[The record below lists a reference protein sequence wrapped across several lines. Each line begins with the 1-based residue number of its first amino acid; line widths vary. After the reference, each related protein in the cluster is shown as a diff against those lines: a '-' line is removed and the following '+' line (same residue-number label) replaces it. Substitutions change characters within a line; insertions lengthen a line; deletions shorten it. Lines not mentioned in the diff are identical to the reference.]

1 MSNEYFS
8 SFNGVALGP
17 SSSGTF
23 EIGKFATSN
32 KSTQFALDQTTTPK
46 ALDVCADDGG
56 VAIGAGSDVMAGRFR
71 MLVRTAIAGSPDLSI
86 EGLEG
91 ILKYAGVAVTSTAN
105 QAGVWAY
112 FESVSGSSFGGYA
125 AGLHAM
131 VSLPSGATLNSG
143 GILSGVLITAD
154 TLGGT
159 SSGTMAAICIP
170 NPGAGSWDYFLQT
183 GDSPGFVESTART
196 GTTSTRNLTV
206 LIGDT
211 VLYIPLIAA
220 TLIRLGE
227 G

>member
-8 SFNGVALGP
+8 SSNGVALGP

-112 FESVSGSSFGGYA
+112 FESVSGSSFGGNA

-131 VSLPSGATLNSG
+131 VSLPTGATLNSG
-143 GILSGVLITAD
+143 GVLSGVLITAD
-154 TLGGT
+154 DIGGT
-159 SSGTMAAICIP
+159 STGTMAAIHIP
-170 NPGAGSWDYFLQT
+170 NPGAGTWDYFLQT
-183 GDSPGFVESTART
+183 GTATGFTDSATRGAA
-196 GTTSTRNLTV
+196 TSAGSIKV

-211 VLYIPLIAA
+211 VLYIPLLAG
-220 TLIRLGE
+220 T
-227 G
+227 